1 MFKPSLV
8 YVIVLCLCGI
18 AALWLSAPTAQAAVE
33 PVITNYYTPCR
44 SGTDGTVS
52 TWHGKNRDGKP
63 PYDPNRRTYD
73 FRCVDTEIYTP
84 AAGVVYGV
92 TLRFGGVVL
101 IDDAENGV
109 CMVFLG
115 MNSIALEPKQVV
127 KTGTYVGT
135 YRLFHFTAV
144 DGNCARAN
152 WYDVPARE
160 RERPIN
166 FIEFGEVIAPD
177 IRRTDPYTF
186 TSQNPTRSTVRQ
198 VQLFYVSLDAELCS
212 DVPLGECPI
221 GTVGIA
227 HSLISTDERPETLI
241 SALLTD
247 LFTVKDQT
255 IAPFDLYNPL
265 AYSTLAV
272 DSVVLDDEALVVNL
286 SGVLVLADPC
296 DGGRLVAQ
304 LEQSVGQFL
313 SAPRPIR
320 LLLNGAP
327 LADQL
332 PNQP

>member
-1 MFKPSLV
+1 MVKRSLV
-8 YVIVLCLCGI
+8 CVIVLCLCGI
-18 AALWLSAPTAQAAVE
+18 AALWLSAPTAQAAVGS
-33 PVITNYYTPCR
+33 VIINYYTPCR
-44 SGTDGTVS
+44 SATDGTVS

-92 TLRFGGVVL
+92 TPRFGGVVL
-101 IDDAENGV
+101 IDDAENNA

-127 KTGTYVGT
+127 QTGTYVGT

-152 WYDVPARE
+152 WYDVAARD

-177 IRRTDPYTF
+177 IRRTDPHTF

-212 DVPLGECPI
+212 DVPLGECPV
-221 GTVGIA
+221 GTVGIP

-241 SALLTD
+241 STLLTD

-255 IAPFDLYNPL
+255 IAPFDLYNAL
-265 AYSTLAV
+265 ASSKLAV

-286 SGVLVLADPC
+286 SGVLLLADPC

-304 LEQSVGQFL
+304 LEQSAAQFL
-313 SAPRPIR
+313 STPRPIR
-320 LLLNGAP
+320 LMLNGVP
-327 LADQL
+327 LADHL
-332 PNQP
+332 PNKP